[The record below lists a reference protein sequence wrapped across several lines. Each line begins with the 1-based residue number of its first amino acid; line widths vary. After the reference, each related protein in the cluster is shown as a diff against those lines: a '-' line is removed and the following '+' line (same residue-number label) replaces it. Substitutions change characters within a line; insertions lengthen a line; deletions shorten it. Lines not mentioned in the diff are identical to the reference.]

1 MSQHAFVER
10 DGGGLDGGL
19 RKLEEMR
26 ERDLAGMATSAKN
39 ELFNTEWID
48 ALEAVNLVDVAE
60 MVCRSALIREESRG
74 LHQRV
79 DYPDAEPGWLRH
91 VLVEKAEKGMA
102 LSTTPVEFPIM
113 KPE

>member
-10 DGGGLDGGL
+10 DGEGLGGGL
-19 RKLEEMR
+19 RKLKEMR
-26 ERDLAGMATSAKN
+26 ERDLPGMATAAKN
-39 ELFNTEWID
+39 EMFNTEWVD
-48 ALEAVNLVDVAE
+48 ALEAVNLMDVAE

-79 DYPDAEPGWLRH
+79 DHPDADPGWLKH
-91 VLVEKAEKGMA
+91 VLIEKTENGMA